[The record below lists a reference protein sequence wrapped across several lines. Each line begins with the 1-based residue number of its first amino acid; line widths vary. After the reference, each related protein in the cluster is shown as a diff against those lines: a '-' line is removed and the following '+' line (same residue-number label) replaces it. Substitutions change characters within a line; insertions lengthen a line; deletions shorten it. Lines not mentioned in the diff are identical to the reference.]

1 MEEFIGYAISI
12 VCGGFGGSVLTN
24 LISNHKNRLQKME
37 CYYVEDDI
45 LSKIP
50 QKNEE
55 NEVQQN
61 LHCKRFR
68 VKNTTNKDLPEF
80 KLYFQFDQ
88 ESMVVECY
96 SRSKEGYDK
105 QKIRPGRTDKNM
117 AIASIRNFNRGD
129 EIEYTIKVA
138 NINKNEYYVTESDC
152 IGFKVICKDVR
163 TDSKKSKSTQSNQVL
178 VVKH

>member
-1 MEEFIGYAISI
+1 MKDLIGYIISI
-12 VCGGFGGSVLTN
+12 VCGGLGGSLLTN
-24 LISNHKNRLQKME
+24 LISKYKNRLQKME
-37 CYYVEDDI
+37 CHYIEDDI

-50 QKNEE
+50 QINEE

-68 VKNTTNKDLPEF
+68 VKNTTNKDFPGF

-88 ESMVVECY
+88 ESNVVECY

-105 QKIRPGRTDKNM
+105 QKIKPDRTDKNM
-117 AIASIRNFNRGD
+117 AIASIQNFNRED

-138 NINKNEYYVTESDC
+138 NVNKNEYYVTESDC

-163 TDSKKSKSTQSNQVL
+163 TDSKKSKSNQSSQVL

>member
-1 MEEFIGYAISI
+1 MENYIGYIISI
-12 VCGGFGGSVLTN
+12 ACGGFGGSVLTN
-24 LISNHKNRLQKME
+24 LITSHKARLQKME
-37 CYYVEDDI
+37 CFYVEDDI

-50 QKNEE
+50 QRNED

-68 VKNTTNKDLPEF
+68 VKNTTNRDLAEF

-88 ESMVVECY
+88 ESTVVECY

-105 QKIRPGRTDKNM
+105 QKIRPGKTDKNM
-117 AIASIRNFNRGD
+117 AIASVRNFNRGD

-138 NINKNEYYVTESDC
+138 NVNKNEYYVTESDC
-152 IGFKVICKDVR
+152 IGFKIKCKDIR
-163 TDSKKSKSTQSNQVL
+163 TDATKSKSTQSDQVL
-178 VVKH
+178 VIKH